1 MLCNTDI
8 RAASKQSGVRIW
20 EIADRL
26 NISEPTITRKLRREL
41 SPDEK
46 QSIFSLIDKIAAEK
60 QEGSDKETLSR
71 ETASRPIT
79 PRHSTRTEKNAVWGG
94 GAPQTA
100 ESGNIEKSYSSY
112 SDYR

>member
-1 MLCNTDI
+1 MLQNQDI
-8 RAASKQSGVRIW
+8 RTAAKAKSVCLW
-20 EIADRL
+20 EVAERL
-26 NISEPTITRKLRREL
+26 KISEPTITRKLRREL

-79 PRHSTRTEKNAVWGG
+79 PRHSTRTEKNAV
-94 GAPQTA
+94 
-100 ESGNIEKSYSSY
+100 
-112 SDYR
+112 